1 MSASAPPPAD
11 DPFVRP
17 RRRRP
22 PGEELAA
29 RRRRAILFG
38 VLGLLLVIVLFV
50 VACGG
55 DDPKPAAKPQLT
67 AGQRIARSLSAEELA
82 GQTIVSPF
90 RRAGTGVIP
99 PALRTAIRRG
109 RVGGVI
115 LFAENATTLAS
126 VRRLTQR
133 LQALPRPADL
143 RGVPLLVMTDQEG
156 GQVRRITDAPPRASA
171 SAQGA
176 AGLGAVGRAGADSA
190 VALCRAGVTV
200 NLAPVADVGTGTIAQ
215 QDRTYADDVT
225 TTARAVRT
233 FVTASRRGGIAT
245 ATKHFPGLGR
255 AQANTDDTRV
265 RITAAAEALRAADEL
280 PFRAAVG
287 AGTDL
292 VMLSNAIYPAF
303 GPTPAVLNPNL
314 VTRELRGRLGF
325 RGVTISD
332 DLEAEA
338 FAGAASQTGVAR
350 AAALAGVD
358 LLLYGVTTDAALAA
372 SRALTADLG
381 AKRLGLAAVRAS
393 VARAVDLRLRLA
405 RTCRVAAG

>member
-1 MSASAPPPAD
+1 
-11 DPFVRP
+11 VRP

-29 RRRRAILFG
+29 RRRRAVLFG
-38 VLGLLLVIVLFV
+38 VLALLLLVVLLV

-55 DDPKPAAKPQLT
+55 DDPKPAAKPQPT
-67 AGQRIARSLSAEELA
+67 AGQRIARTLSAEELV
-82 GQTIVSPF
+82 GQTIISPF
-90 RRAGTGVIP
+90 RRAGAGAIP

-115 LFAENATTLAS
+115 LFSENATTIAD
-126 VRRLTQR
+126 VRRLTRR
-133 LQALPRPADL
+133 LQALPRPAEL
-143 RGVPLLVMTDQEG
+143 RGVPLLVLTDQEG

-176 AGLGAVGRAGADSA
+176 AGLGAVARAGTESA
-190 VALCRAGVTV
+190 AALCRAGVNV
-200 NLAPVADVGTGTIAQ
+200 NLAPVADVGTGAIAQ
-215 QDRTYADDVT
+215 QDRTYADDVM
-225 TTARAVRT
+225 TTARAVRS

-245 ATKHFPGLGR
+245 AAKHFPGLGR

-280 PFRAAVG
+280 PFRAAID

-314 VTRELRGRLGF
+314 VTTELRRRLGF

-332 DLEAEA
+332 DLEAGA

-372 SRALTADLG
+372 SRALAADLG
-381 AKRLGLAAVRAS
+381 RKRLDLATVRAS
-393 VARAVDLRLRLA
+393 VARAIDLRVRLA
-405 RTCRVAAG
+405 RTCRG